1 MSTYS
6 VRQLGPGNEPVYT
19 NSASDFLVDLDAVQQ
34 EIFTSLLLFQGEWW
48 ENSQVGTPWFQ
59 SILGNA
65 ASASALAA
73 MSAALVNVILSVP
86 YVLTATMQSI
96 VFNPATRALAF
107 VCYVTTEFGPLTVSN
122 TGGVV

>member
-6 VRQLGPGNEPVYT
+6 VRKLGPGNEPVYT

-59 SILGNA
+59 SILGNP
-65 ASASALAA
+65 ASETALTA
-73 MSAALVNVILSVP
+73 MSTALVNVILSVP

-122 TGGVV
+122 TGGNA